1 MAAFQRLDERPA
13 GQAAAVPRA
22 GGPQAAVPKAAPRAT
37 AELFDR
43 LPPQNL
49 DAEKGVLGS
58 MILTPDVG
66 DEVALRL
73 RECDFYLPHHQVLY
87 RHLLGMQ
94 NEGVRIDATLLHER
108 LKHAGDVETVG
119 GVAYLAEVIE
129 SVSTAAHAVYYAQIV
144 REKAVL
150 RSLIHASTEILR
162 DAYDPTI
169 DSRDMLN
176 RAEEK
181 LLYLLEEDGASEL
194 APLQDVLA
202 EALSRIDARLEKGGG
217 VGGMPTGFTDL
228 DRLTGG
234 LHEGELVIIAGRPSM
249 GKTALA
255 TNIADQVAIV
265 GGRTTLFVS
274 LEMSRLEL
282 AERLLCGHGRINGH
296 RLRNGL
302 ISSADRSKL
311 IPTSNTMST
320 APLYIDDSPSRT
332 MTEIAAT
339 GRRLKRKHEL
349 GLVIIDYLQ
358 LIEPDNPRDPRQ
370 EQVAKIARRLKSL
383 ARELKV
389 PVICLAQLNRQA
401 EVAKDNRP
409 RLSHLRESGAIEQ
422 DADVV
427 LFVHRDEYYQ
437 TNDEDRERVKGQAE
451 IIIAKQRNGPT
462 DEVKVAW
469 LPDYTR
475 FENLAREA
483 EYDFSNQF

>member
-1 MAAFQRLDERPA
+1 MATFQRVDDRPA
-13 GQAAAVPRA
+13 AQKGA
-22 GGPQAAVPKAAPRAT
+22 GSRAT

-58 MILTPDVG
+58 LILVQDFC
-66 DEVALRL
+66 DEVALCL

-87 RHLLGMQ
+87 RHLLAMH
-94 NEGVRIDATLLHER
+94 NEGLRIDPTLLHER
-108 LKHAGDVETVG
+108 LKQHDDVEAVG
-119 GVAYLAEVIE
+119 GLVYLAEVAD
-129 SVSTAAHAVYYAQIV
+129 SVPTAANAEFYAKIV
-144 REKAVL
+144 REKATL
-150 RSLIHASTEILR
+150 RTLIHTSTEILR

-181 LLYLLEEDGASEL
+181 LLYLLEEGGAGEL

-228 DRLTGG
+228 DSLTGG

-255 TNIADQVAIV
+255 TNIADHVAIV

-302 ISSADRSKL
+302 ISPTDRSKL

-320 APLYIDDSPSRT
+320 APLFIDDSPSRT
-332 MTEIAAT
+332 LTEIAAT
-339 GRRLKRKHEL
+339 GRRLKKKHEL
-349 GLVIIDYLQ
+349 GLLIIDYLQ

-389 PVICLAQLNRQA
+389 PVVCLAQLNRQA
-401 EVAKDNRP
+401 EVSKDNRP
-409 RLSHLRESGAIEQ
+409 RLNHLRESGAIEQ

-462 DEVKVAW
+462 GDVKVAW
-469 LPDYTR
+469 LADYTR
-475 FENLAREA
+475 FENLARES